1 MKNKKVLKLAIAVIL
16 YTAFVACITY
26 VIAINVSDK
35 STDVT
40 VSESSTN
47 VNEVTE
53 EPEASV
59 EEPEISVEDLKT
71 SEVDSDVTT
80 ADLTLS
86 DGSTYTFYIPEGHKY
101 ITDNYVA
108 NIMHAYDTASEISS
122 DNIIVT
128 GNGDSIFNSV
138 ESISATTI
146 SSLKQLMY
154 SLYGNDINVDDL
166 AYSEA
171 YTYMKTGEIPDTK
184 LKDYSIEEVNT
195 IVVDD
200 VTYKAYMVSYY
211 MDVEGNGNEDDY
223 VKNEQLM
230 CYSDTDD
237 AIEIIVYTGDSDQ
250 EHAMDLLCTFL
261 GV

>member
-1 MKNKKVLKLAIAVIL
+1 MKNKKVLKLTIAVIL

-26 VIAINVSDK
+26 VIAIKVYDK

-40 VSESSTN
+40 VSGNSVD

-53 EPEASV
+53 KPE
-59 EEPEISVEDLKT
+59 ETSVEDLKT
-71 SEVDSDVTT
+71 SEVDTDVTT
-80 ADLTLS
+80 ANLTLS

-108 NIMHAYDTASEISS
+108 NIMQAYDTASDISS

-154 SLYGNDINVDDL
+154 SLYGTDINVDDL

-171 YTYMKTGEIPDTK
+171 YTYMKTGEIPETK
-184 LKDYSIEEVNT
+184 LIDYSIEEVNT

-237 AIEIIVYTGDSDQ
+237 AIEIIVYTGDSDK
-250 EHAMDLLCTFL
+250 ERAMDLLCTFL